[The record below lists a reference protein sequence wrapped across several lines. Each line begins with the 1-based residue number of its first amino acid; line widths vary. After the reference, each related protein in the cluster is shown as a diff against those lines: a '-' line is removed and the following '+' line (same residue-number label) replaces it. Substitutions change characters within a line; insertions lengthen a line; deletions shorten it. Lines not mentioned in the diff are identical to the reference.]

1 MDFEEKD
8 KQCVT
13 EENIERKTRYYLT
26 SSKDSITN
34 VDKFYL
40 RDVSEMD
47 GNMIVAVPS
56 GTNRFN
62 APGGYSF
69 THGGASL
76 QEMII
81 PVIRSRQKRVDKTG
95 KVGVTL
101 ISRDLR
107 MVSSRL
113 KFQIIQSEAVSMEM
127 QERTIICAVYD
138 NDRPVT
144 AFKEIKLSS
153 TDNVNPANRIF
164 DVELVLNASIH
175 SNLLQLRIY
184 DKNDDSFLNP
194 LVKESVKNNTIIEQ
208 DF

>member
-1 MDFEEKD
+1 
-8 KQCVT
+8 
-13 EENIERKTRYYLT
+13 
-26 SSKDSITN
+26 
-34 VDKFYL
+34 
-40 RDVSEMD
+40 
-47 GNMIVAVPS
+47 
-56 GTNRFN
+56 
-62 APGGYSF
+62 
-69 THGGASL
+69 
-76 QEMII
+76 MII

-138 NDRPVT
+138 NDRQVT

-164 DVELVLNASIH
+164 DVELVLNTSTH
-175 SNLLQLRIY
+175 SYLLAITHL
-184 DKNDDSFLNP
+184 
-194 LVKESVKNNTIIEQ
+194 
-208 DF
+208 